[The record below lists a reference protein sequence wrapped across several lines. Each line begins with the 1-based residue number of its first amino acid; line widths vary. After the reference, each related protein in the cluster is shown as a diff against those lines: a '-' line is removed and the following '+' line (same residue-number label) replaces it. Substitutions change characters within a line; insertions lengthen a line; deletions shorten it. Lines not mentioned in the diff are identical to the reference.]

1 MATIIANPIY
11 DSVFKFLMSD
21 HRAACVILSDILQ
34 REVVEV
40 TMRNNDYVKKL
51 NSDITVLRI
60 DFGAKVRESDGTVEN
75 VNIELQK
82 AWLTTEV
89 MRFRKYLAQQYQSDD
104 NRFIIQDRP
113 LRDKPLHMVNIYL
126 LGHNVDGLDHP
137 VTYVYP
143 RMFDQHGESIACAV
157 RDVDFVNE
165 LVHDMIIV
173 QIPKITKM
181 SVKTRLDK
189 LLTLFDQAQ
198 THGSAHEL
206 SVDES
211 SYNGDHRY
219 VLNRLVYAKSDESV
233 CKDMDLEDEF
243 QTVLERW
250 EQTETELKSRIA
262 DKDKQLAS
270 QEKELETKDKQL
282 ANKDEQLAS
291 QQSQLASKDKQLAD
305 QQEQLAASIR
315 LLKSLNLSNEEIAS
329 KLGISQ
335 TEVKRY

>member
-1 MATIIANPIY
+1 
-11 DSVFKFLMSD
+11 
-21 HRAACVILSDILQ
+21 
-34 REVVEV
+34 
-40 TMRNNDYVKKL
+40 
-51 NSDITVLRI
+51 
-60 DFGAKVRESDGTVEN
+60 
-75 VNIELQK
+75 
-82 AWLTTEV
+82 
-89 MRFRKYLAQQYQSDD
+89 
-104 NRFIIQDRP
+104 
-113 LRDKPLHMVNIYL
+113 
-126 LGHNVDGLDHP
+126 
-137 VTYVYP
+137 
-143 RMFDQHGESIACAV
+143 
-157 RDVDFVNE
+157 
-165 LVHDMIIV
+165 
-173 QIPKITKM
+173 M

-262 DKDKQLAS
+262 DKDKQLA
-270 QEKELETKDKQL
+270 
-282 ANKDEQLAS
+282 NKDEQLAS

-315 LLKSLNLSNEEIAS
+315 LLKSLNLSDEEIAS

>member
-1 MATIIANPIY
+1 
-11 DSVFKFLMSD
+11 
-21 HRAACVILSDILQ
+21 
-34 REVVEV
+34 
-40 TMRNNDYVKKL
+40 
-51 NSDITVLRI
+51 
-60 DFGAKVRESDGTVEN
+60 
-75 VNIELQK
+75 
-82 AWLTTEV
+82 
-89 MRFRKYLAQQYQSDD
+89 
-104 NRFIIQDRP
+104 
-113 LRDKPLHMVNIYL
+113 
-126 LGHNVDGLDHP
+126 
-137 VTYVYP
+137 
-143 RMFDQHGESIACAV
+143 V

-233 CKDMDLEDEF
+233 CEDMVLEDEF

-270 QEKELETKDKQL
+270 
-282 ANKDEQLAS
+282 
-291 QQSQLASKDKQLAD
+291 KDKQLAD

-315 LLKSLNLSNEEIAS
+315 LLKSLNLSDEEIAA
-329 KLGISQ
+329 KLGISPS
-335 TEVKRY
+335 EVKRY